1 MPSSSLRWKVSG
13 RRYSNNGNTFYDSV
27 IKAEK
32 MICQPTTIKDIREA
46 IDFFNSTH
54 AGITSSDEKTFLA
67 KKENVA
73 RILNVYD
80 LTFSFEFPHD
90 PIEKNVI
97 WCNQIRPKLEGVR
110 DILKYEKL
118 AKEFRLPV
126 EATRDEIDQH
136 LADIKGVKAEH
147 AKKIRQKKKEL
158 EKQREQHER
167 KRLGL
172 DAKADVGL
180 ATELVEKT
188 RSKLLAERSSTAGY
202 LYFKAWILPDNSK
215 WYKIGISNNLD
226 RRDSEQNVLPVAP
239 TTLCS
244 VKFFS
249 IDYARVAEKQF
260 HSVLRHHRIIGAKNK
275 ELFSLK
281 PQEVQAVIGAMKG
294 LKDFCF

>member
-1 MPSSSLRWKVSG
+1 MPSSSLRWEVSG
-13 RRYSNNGNTFYDSV
+13 RRYSNNGKTFYDAV

-32 MICQPTTIKDIREA
+32 MICQPSTIKDVREA

-54 AGITSSDEKTFLA
+54 KGISSSDEKTFFA
-67 KKENVA
+67 KKENAA

-80 LTFSFEFPHD
+80 LSLAFQFPD
-90 PIEKNVI
+90 DAIEKNAI
-97 WCNQIRPKLEGVR
+97 WNERIRPKLEGVR

-118 AKEFRLPV
+118 VKELKLPAK
-126 EATRDEIDQH
+126 ATREEVDKH
-136 LADIKGVKAEH
+136 LADIKSVKAEH

-167 KRLGL
+167 QRLGL

-180 ATELVEKT
+180 AAELVEKT
-188 RSKLLAERSSTAGY
+188 RSKLLAERTSTAGY
-202 LYFKAWILPDNSK
+202 LYFKVWVLPDNSK

-226 RRDSEQNVLPVAP
+226 RRDAEQNVLPAPP

-260 HSVLRHHRIIGAKNK
+260 HSVLRRHRITGAKNK
-275 ELFSLK
+275 ELFTLK